1 MKFRKKPVVIEAFQL
16 GIDNMPDWFMD
27 AVASNDVILHGT
39 SACFFITRMIRMP
52 TLKRS
57 KAGIMRIMATM

>member
-16 GIDNMPDWFMD
+16 GIDNMPDWFTD
-27 AVASNDVILHGT
+27 AVAKNDIILHGQ
-39 SACFFITRMIRMP
+39 SSGFYPHMIRMP
-52 TLKRS
+52 TLKRL